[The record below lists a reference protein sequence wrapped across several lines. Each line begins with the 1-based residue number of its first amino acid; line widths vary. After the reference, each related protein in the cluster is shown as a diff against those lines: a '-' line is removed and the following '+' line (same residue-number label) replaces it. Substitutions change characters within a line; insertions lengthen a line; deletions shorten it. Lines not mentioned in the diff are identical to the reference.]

1 MGENLTE
8 MDFSPQQGSLETLV
22 VWDQHA
28 QDSALFVLPL
38 LQGWLLCPAKASGIV
53 REGFC
58 SLPVHVPTS
67 PGWDVVGNGPAL
79 LSTDLPQQQAGAGGD
94 STRDQGTLSL
104 ARGLRARPS
113 PVYLPQPGSRQPA
126 GSWHSTAQADGQGRV
141 STNLPQSGLF
151 FQINLC
157 SQLFEARFWHAG
169 DRWGSGDEAE
179 AGRAGGD
186 GGDSICWVSLCQH
199 RQGG

>member
-113 PVYLPQPGSRQPA
+113 PVCPPQAWLQAALQGAGTALPRQMGKDVFPLICP
-126 GSWHSTAQADGQGRV
+126 
-141 STNLPQSGLF
+141 NLDYFSK
-151 FQINLC
+151 
-157 SQLFEARFWHAG
+157 
-169 DRWGSGDEAE
+169 
-179 AGRAGGD
+179 
-186 GGDSICWVSLCQH
+186 
-199 RQGG
+199 